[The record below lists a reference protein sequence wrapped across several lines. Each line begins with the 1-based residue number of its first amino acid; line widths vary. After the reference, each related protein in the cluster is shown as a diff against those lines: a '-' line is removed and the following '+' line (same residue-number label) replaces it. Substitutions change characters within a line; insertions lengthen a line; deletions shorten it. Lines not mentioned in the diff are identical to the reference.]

1 MSLGLRAYGSLVGE
15 FRFLC
20 YPYRVR
26 ESLSGCWVSV
36 AACLAVA
43 LALVGLAVQ
52 VESQGSL
59 WTEVDAML
67 FILLVGVALD
77 STEPAQGLSQYCSK
91 IFLVWIGRRLRV
103 PPPPQTCNPN
113 YSKKGPYKAYLTDPI
128 VWRNPIRTGPNIQ
141 VVRYSSNRRREFQDG
156 LFNL

>member
-1 MSLGLRAYGSLVGE
+1 MDFLVGE
-15 FRFLC
+15 FRFIC

-26 ESLSGCWVSV
+26 ESLSGCGVSV

-59 WTEVDAML
+59 WTEVDTML

-77 STEPAQGLSQYCSK
+77 STEPAQGLSQHCSK

-103 PPPPQTCNPN
+103 PPPTTDMQSQLFEERALQSLPDRSNSLEKP
-113 YSKKGPYKAYLTDPI
+113 YPHRSKHPG
-128 VWRNPIRTGPNIQ
+128 G
-141 VVRYSSNRRREFQDG
+141 
-156 LFNL
+156 